1 MADTPSSSTTASDLQ
16 LPPMQQLQEE
26 VAVADRAFLLD
37 WCVNILGLISAGLI
51 LWGRHWSF
59 LILGAIT
66 VMMLLIRLIWKIRS
80 FFNRE
85 TLRRGNLKRP
95 KGTPE
100 GRKLSKG
107 PIDRWPGDDL

>member
-1 MADTPSSSTTASDLQ
+1 MADRPGAPALPGGP
-16 LPPMQQLQEE
+16 LPPPQPLPQETE
-26 VAVADRAFLLD
+26 PGDRAFLLD
-37 WCVNILGLISAGLI
+37 WCVNILGLVSAGLI
-51 LWGRHWSF
+51 LWGQHWLF
-59 LILGAIT
+59 LVLGAIA

-95 KGTPE
+95 QGTPQ

>member
-1 MADTPSSSTTASDLQ
+1 MADGSGSPVLSAVQ
-16 LPPMQQLQEE
+16 LPPPQPLQEE
-26 VAVADRAFLLD
+26 AEVSDRAFLLD
-37 WCVNILGLISAGLI
+37 WCVNILGLVSAALI
-51 LWGRHWSF
+51 LWGQHWSF
-59 LILGAIT
+59 LVLGAIA

-95 KGTPE
+95 KGTPQ

>member
-1 MADTPSSSTTASDLQ
+1 MADRPGASAIPGGP
-16 LPPMQQLQEE
+16 LPPPQPLQQEPE
-26 VAVADRAFLLD
+26 PDNRAFLFD

-51 LWGRHWSF
+51 LWGQHWFF
-59 LILGAIT
+59 LVLGAIA

-85 TLRRGNLKRP
+85 TLRRGNLNRP
-95 KGTPE
+95 KGTPQ
-100 GRKLSKG
+100 GRRLSKG

>member
-1 MADTPSSSTTASDLQ
+1 VVPAVQ
-16 LPPMQQLQEE
+16 LPPAQGLSQEAE
-26 VAVADRAFLLD
+26 WDDRAFLLD
-37 WCVNILGLISAGLI
+37 WCVNILGLVSAGLV
-51 LWGRHWSF
+51 LWGRHWLF
-59 LILGAIT
+59 LVLGAIA

-85 TLRRGNLKRP
+85 TLQRGNLKRP
-95 KGTPE
+95 QGTPQ